1 MVDESAW
8 NTNRIIALLDIGQ
21 SANNECLI
29 YSKGHRFDQKGDT
42 EKNPE
47 QIIC

>member
-8 NTNRIIALLDIGQ
+8 RIIALLDIGQ

-29 YSKGHRFDQKGDT
+29 YSKQHRFDQKGDT